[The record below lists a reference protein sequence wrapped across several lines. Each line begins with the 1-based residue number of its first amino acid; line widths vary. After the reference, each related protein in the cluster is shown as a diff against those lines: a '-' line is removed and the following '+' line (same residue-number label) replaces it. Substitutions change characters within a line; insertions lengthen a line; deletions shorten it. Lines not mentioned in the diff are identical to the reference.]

1 MSKATRMT
9 KQKKVILEVLRST
22 KTHPPADWIYLNAR
36 KVLPNLSLGTVY
48 RNLNILKDM
57 GEILE
62 LNYGSTL
69 SLYDG
74 NPHEHYHF
82 VCESCGEVTDLGISV
97 QNELN
102 NRAALE
108 LGAEIK
114 FHRLEFYGIC
124 LECKTLDDKNN

>member
-48 RNLNILKDM
+48 RNLNILRGM

-69 SLYDG
+69 SRYDG

-82 VCESCGEVTDLGISV
+82 VCESCGEVTDLELSV
-97 QNELN
+97 QSELN
-102 NRAALE
+102 NQVALE

-114 FHRLEFYGIC
+114 YHRLEFYGIC
-124 LECKTLDDKNN
+124 PKCKTLDDKTN